1 MFVNIS
7 DTRPITASAFR
18 WRPCRLSR
26 AVFALLRPPLL
37 RRPPFSGGRGR
48 PPRTATAL
56 RPRTGL
62 NVRAIFF
69 ENPNHQRQVTTSITK
84 SFSPKPRSRRGFP
97 PPSPHA
103 FNLARRTQLST
114 STFPRLTGWSCS
126 VPTQA
131 IDTSSAS
138 RRRGSLLL
146 LSFYEGRCRHHRLHL
161 RTSPHAFNVV
171 RPGAFG
177 QHV

>member
-1 MFVNIS
+1 MFICIHIIFIFVHIYSYLFIFIHICSYLFMFVNIS

-84 SFSPKPRSRRGFP
+84 SFSQNLD
-97 PPSPHA
+97 HDEA
-103 FNLARRTQLST
+103 FLHPRRTPST
-114 STFPRLTGWSCS
+114 WPDAPS
-126 VPTQA
+126 
-131 IDTSSAS
+131 
-138 RRRGSLLL
+138 
-146 LSFYEGRCRHHRLHL
+146 
-161 RTSPHAFNVV
+161 
-171 RPGAFG
+171 
-177 QHV
+177 